1 LSLDLTHLDDDS
13 LPESDDPD
21 PPEEGAATGELAAGG
36 ATADPTDEDSAA
48 EGAGFSYVDDG
59 AAVSEGEATADEA
72 DRPDTGGAAVRGPAP
87 PPYTGGP
94 GKMNWLWSCDMSKT
108 L

>member
-1 LSLDLTHLDDDS
+1 LDDDS

-36 ATADPTDEDSAA
+36 ATADSTDEDSAA